1 MIQIKL
7 DIQTKQIDRI
17 KLYQQQ
23 YSTYLHLAYNRLLQ
37 GLKQSQCYKM
47 TNYNNIQ
54 LLDSWLRQSATK
66 QADGI
71 IKLNKDKKVI
81 FGGKQNFI
89 NRLKGWI
96 SKEQY
101 QQNRLS
107 PIYSIGQ
114 SGNSKGNRKF
124 FIQST
129 NTIIFKP
136 NRKQHIELQIKA
148 SKKYQQYL
156 KILMLH
162 QQNKDL
168 PITYHLTTKYIQI
181 SFDQKILNQKY
192 KQYKLIKDRIIS
204 IDMNP
209 NYIGYSI
216 IDWKNSE
223 QFNLIDKGVLSIKN
237 INDYDNE
244 LKLANTTKEKKYITN
259 KRNYEV
265 MQCSKFLIQKMKH
278 YRCSIFAIENLDVK
292 RRDIGKGRK
301 LNKLVNNNWCRTKLV
316 NNITKWCSIYNVQLI
331 KVQPQYSSFIGNIV
345 YRYLKLPDMIL
356 ASIQI
361 SRRGFEFYH
370 QYIKEDK
377 QQEKNIVWI
386 KETNNVKS
394 NIIQSLE
401 ELNMKNIIWNNLFD
415 LYKIIKNSK
424 CRYRVPLQN
433 KESFSQSKL
442 KYNLILFDI

>member
-1 MIQIKL
+1 MIRIKL
-7 DIQTKQIDRI
+7 DIQTDQVDRI
-17 KLYQQQ
+17 KQYQQQ
-23 YSTYLHLAYNRLLQ
+23 YSTYLHLAYNRLLD
-37 GLKQSQCYKM
+37 GIKEYQCYKM

-66 QADGI
+66 QAKGI

-96 SKEQY
+96 SKEEYRQK
-101 QQNRLS
+101 RLS

-114 SGNSKGNRKF
+114 SGNSRGNRKF
-124 FIQST
+124 QIKDI

-136 NRKQHIELQIKA
+136 NRKQHIELKIKA

-162 QQNKDL
+162 QEQKDL

-181 SFDQKILNQKY
+181 SFDQNIFKQKY
-192 KQYKLIKDRIIS
+192 KQYKKIQNRIIS

-209 NYIGYSI
+209 NYIGWSV
-216 IDWKNSE
+216 IDWKSSQ
-223 QFNLIDKGVLSIKN
+223 QFKLIEKGVLSIKQ
-237 INDYDNE
+237 INDYDDK

-265 MQCSKFLIQKMKH
+265 LQCSKFLIQKMKH
-278 YRCSIFAIENLDVK
+278 YRCSIFTIENLDVK
-292 RRDIGKGRK
+292 RKDVGKGRK
-301 LNKLVNNNWCRTKLV
+301 LNKLINNNWCRTKLV
-316 NNITKWCSIYNVQLI
+316 NNLTKWTNIYNVQLI

-386 KETNNVKS
+386 NETKKVKS
-394 NIIQSLE
+394 FIIQSLE
-401 ELNMKNIIWNNLFD
+401 ELNIKDNIWNNLFE
-415 LYKIIKNSK
+415 LYKIIKKSK
-424 CRYRVPLQN
+424 CRYRVPLN
-433 KESFSQSKL
+433 KESFSQLKL
-442 KYNLILFDI
+442 RYNLILFDI